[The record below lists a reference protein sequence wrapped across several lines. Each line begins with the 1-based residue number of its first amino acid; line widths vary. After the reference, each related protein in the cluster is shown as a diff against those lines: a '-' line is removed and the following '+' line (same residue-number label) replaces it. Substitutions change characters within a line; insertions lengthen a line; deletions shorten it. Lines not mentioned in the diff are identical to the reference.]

1 MQSIRGVP
9 LATVVGSSARG
20 PIVNPSIFSVLRQM
34 THESLK
40 TPFRGINAVG
50 AGAGPA
56 HALYFATYEKCKRFF
71 SESLSATNER
81 FHNTNNFGNQPL
93 ATGLAGTVA
102 TVVHDGFMNPFDAVK
117 QRMQMAGSPYK
128 GVLDCARTVYRTEG
142 IGAFYRS
149 YTTQLTMN
157 IPFQSLHF
165 ATYEYLRELLNPRGT
180 YDPMTHML
188 AGAGAG
194 AVASAVTTPLDVAKT
209 LLNTQETVVVRGD
222 GARSPGAL
230 HYING
235 MVEAVKTIYTEKGL
249 AGFGK
254 GMSARILFHVPST
267 AICWSVYEFFKHV
280 ISSSDR
286 TIDDGLNSSSSSQGA
301 SSRSSSSTNSFSSAS
316 KPFSTT
322 TSLNATVIST
332 SEISSTSIPRE
343 SEKW

>member
-1 MQSIRGVP
+1 MEMDEVDYEALPTNSLPIHMAAGAAAGIMEHCIIYPIDSVKTRMQSIR
-9 LATVVGSSARG
+9 TVSVASGGASAKA
-20 PIVNPSIFSVLRQM
+20 VVSANPSILSILRQM
-34 THESLK
+34 THESIK

-56 HALYFATYEKCKRFF
+56 HALYFATYEKCKRIF
-71 SESLSATNER
+71 SERLSTTNQS
-81 FHNTNNFGNQPL
+81 FDNTNNFGNQPL

-128 GVLDCARTVYRTEG
+128 GVIDCVQTVYKTEG
-142 IGAFYRS
+142 VGAFYRS

-165 ATYEYLRELLNPRGT
+165 ATYEYLRELLNPKGT
-180 YDPMTHML
+180 YDPLTHMV

-209 LLNTQETVVVRGD
+209 LLNTQETVVVG
-222 GARSPGAL
+222 GNARNTAL
-230 HYING
+230 HYIGG
-235 MVEAVKTIYTEKGL
+235 MAEAMKTIYTEKGIG
-249 AGFGK
+249 GFSK

-280 ISSSDR
+280 IAKR
-286 TIDDGLNSSSSSQGA
+286 GE
-301 SSRSSSSTNSFSSAS
+301 
-316 KPFSTT
+316 
-322 TSLNATVIST
+322 SLGNEDEGPTRGKGT
-332 SEISSTSIPRE
+332 M
-343 SEKW
+343 